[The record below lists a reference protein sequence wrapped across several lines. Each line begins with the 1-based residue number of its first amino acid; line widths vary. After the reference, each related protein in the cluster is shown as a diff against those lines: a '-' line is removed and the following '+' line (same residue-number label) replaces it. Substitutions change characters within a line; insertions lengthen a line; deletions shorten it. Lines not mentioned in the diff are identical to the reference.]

1 MSLFKYSNKPGP
13 GIPTNSKKKSGFAL
27 FIQIVKENFFQL
39 VLLNLFFILCCIPV
53 ITIGP
58 AFKALDKVTMN
69 FVRHVPT
76 SPIRDFIDEF
86 KEGFIKSM
94 TTGLVIIILLALCVV
109 GYLLIPSQ
117 GQSEKGLYL
126 TGGIALLIVL
136 FILSISMYIFKS
148 LGTIDLPV
156 GTTIKNA
163 FLLSLMSLKELVL
176 IFVLTV
182 LPLFILANIIY
193 IGVPLLL
200 LWMFVYNSLVSSLIS
215 WNVFNKYIVQGN
227 EDTSMNTTS

>member
-1 MSLFKYSNKPGP
+1 MPLFKYSDKPGR
-13 GIPTNSKKKSGFAL
+13 GVPTNGKKKSGIAL

-53 ITIGP
+53 VTIGP

-76 SPIRDFIDEF
+76 NPIRDFIDEF
-86 KEGFIKSM
+86 KEGFVKSM
-94 TTGLVIIILLALCVV
+94 ITGMVITILLALCVLS
-109 GYLLIPSQ
+109 YILIPSQ

-136 FILSISMYIFKS
+136 FILAISMYIFKS

-163 FLLSLMSLKELVL
+163 FLLTLMSLKELVL

-182 LPLFILANIIY
+182 LPSFIIANIVY

-200 LWMFVYNSLVSSLIS
+200 LWMFVYNSLVSSLMG
-215 WNVFNKYIVQGN
+215 WNVIKKYIVLEN
-227 EDTSMNTTS
+227 EDSQKNPAS

>member
-1 MSLFKYSNKPGP
+1 MPLFKYSDKPGP
-13 GIPTNSKKKSGFAL
+13 GVPTNGKKKSGFAL

-53 ITIGP
+53 VTLGP

-86 KEGFIKSM
+86 KEGFVKSM
-94 TTGLVIIILLALCVV
+94 ITGLVIIMLIVLCV
-109 GYLLIPSQ
+109 GAYILIPSQ
-117 GQSEKGLYL
+117 GQSEKSLYL

-136 FILSISMYIFKS
+136 FILSVSMYIFKS
-148 LGTIDLPV
+148 LGTIDLPFGITV
-156 GTTIKNA
+156 KNA
-163 FLLSLMSLKELVL
+163 FLLTLMSLKELVL

-182 LPLFILANIIY
+182 LPSFIIANIVY
-193 IGVPLLL
+193 VGVPLLL
-200 LWMFVYNSLVSSLIS
+200 IWMFVYNSLVSSLIG
-215 WNVFNKYIVQGN
+215 WNVIKKYIVLEN
-227 EDTSMNTTS
+227 EDNSQNTAS

>member
-1 MSLFKYSNKPGP
+1 MPLFKYSNKPGP
-13 GIPTNSKKKSGFAL
+13 GVPTNGEKKCGIAL
-27 FIQIVKENFFQL
+27 FIQVVKENFFQL
-39 VLLNLFFILCCIPV
+39 VLLNLFFILCCIPFV
-53 ITIGP
+53 TIGP

-86 KEGFIKSM
+86 KEGFVKSM
-94 TTGLVIIILLALCVV
+94 ITGLVIIILLALCVV
-109 GYLLIPSQ
+109 GYILIPSQ

-126 TGGIALLIVL
+126 TGGIALLVVL

-156 GTTIKNA
+156 GTTVKNA
-163 FLLSLMSLKELVL
+163 FLLTLMSLKELVL

-182 LPLFILANIIY
+182 LPSFIIANIVY
-193 IGVPLLL
+193 VGVPLYLV
-200 LWMFVYNSLVSSLIS
+200 WMFVYNSLVSSLIG
-215 WNVFNKYIVQGN
+215 WNVIKRYIVL
-227 EDTSMNTTS
+227 EDADTSENKVA